1 MSTLA
6 RENNNRS
13 QRIKEFAAA
22 LGFDACGIA
31 AACAIDP
38 NDFLGDWL
46 DSEMHADMH
55 WMARTK
61 SIRQDVRKK
70 LEGARSVVVVAR
82 NYYARRPPHSRD
94 TGLVSRYAWGR
105 DYHRVLLKPLRRLA
119 RFIESLESAARCYC
133 CIDSG
138 PVMEK
143 AWAARAGVGWIG
155 KNSLVLRRDL
165 GSWFFLGVVVTTL
178 EIRPD
183 SPVADQCG
191 ACRLC
196 LDACPTSAIVRPGV
210 VDSRRC
216 ISYHTIE
223 NKGAIPEDLQPNFD
237 TWVFGCDICQDV
249 CPWNRKAPVTTE
261 ADFHPKEGHSNI
273 DLDRIRRMCDD
284 EFVHE
289 FAGTPLMR
297 AKRAGMQ
304 RNANVARQNLSR
316 DNHAVP
322 RSS

>member
-1 MSTLA
+1 MSTPP
-6 RENNNRS
+6 RENNDRS
-13 QRIKEFAAA
+13 QQIKQFAAA

-31 AACAIDP
+31 AASAIDP
-38 NDFLGDWL
+38 DNFLGDWL
-46 DSEMHADMH
+46 DSNMHADMH

-61 SIRQDVRKK
+61 SLRQDIRKR

-82 NYYARRPPHSRD
+82 NYYAKRPPPTRH

-183 SPVADQCG
+183 SPVPDHCG

-196 LDACPTSAIVRPGV
+196 IDACPTTAIVRPGV

-223 NKGAIPEDLQPNFD
+223 NKGAIPEDLQRRFGS
-237 TWVFGCDICQDV
+237 WVFGCDICQDV
-249 CPWNRKAPVTTE
+249 CPWNRKASVTTE
-261 ADFHPKEGHSNI
+261 KAFHPKEGHANI
-273 DLDRIRRMCDD
+273 DLDRIAQMTHD
-284 EFVHE
+284 EFLQE

-297 AKRAGMQ
+297 AKLPGMQ
-304 RNANVARQNLSR
+304 RNVNMTRENLSR
-316 DNHAVP
+316 DDHTV
-322 RSS
+322 